1 VSRIIREGT
10 TGRSVTLSLRL
21 LVKFVIRAICKMSRG
36 FFHFFWAVS
45 FLLSRSHVKPKDGVS
60 CLSSPLNGFWLLQ
73 TNISG
78 FRRSRLFPVSGNR
91 KSMMISKRM
100 HERHIII
107 YKMVWF
113 GFGLELWARFGAQ
126 NSVWLKIVVR
136 LSNPG
141 LGACMHIKCGAGEV
155 LIVMHIELITP
166 HATKLMRFV
175 SVIVS
180 QALLL

>member
-1 VSRIIREGT
+1 
-10 TGRSVTLSLRL
+10 
-21 LVKFVIRAICKMSRG
+21 
-36 FFHFFWAVS
+36 
-45 FLLSRSHVKPKDGVS
+45 
-60 CLSSPLNGFWLLQ
+60 
-73 TNISG
+73 
-78 FRRSRLFPVSGNR
+78 
-91 KSMMISKRM
+91 
-100 HERHIII
+100 
-107 YKMVWF
+107 
-113 GFGLELWARFGAQ
+113 
-126 NSVWLKIVVR
+126 VVR